1 MNIFYIDTCPVK
13 AAQMQCD
20 KHVVK
25 MVLESAQMLC
35 AAHHVLEGGA
45 PVPYKLA
52 HKNHPSTVWVRSN
65 SKHYDWL
72 YRHFMAL
79 SDEYTERYGRV
90 HLAWEKCHTVLMFP
104 PMSIP
109 DIEWTD
115 PPQCMP
121 DECKRETSL
130 AGYTEYYFNYKPLVI
145 DMRWPSH
152 RQPTMERN
160 YATA

>member
-1 MNIFYIDTCPVK
+1 MNIFYIDPCPLK
-13 AAQMQCD
+13 AASMQCD

-45 PVPYKLA
+45 PVPYRLA

-65 SKHYDWL
+65 SKHYYWL
-72 YRHFMAL
+72 YRHFHAL
-79 SDEYTERYGRV
+79 SEEYTKRYGKV
-90 HLAWEKCHTVLMFP
+90 HMSWEKCHMLLLFAP
-104 PMSIP
+104 SSIP
-109 DIEWTD
+109 DIEWCD

-130 AGYTEYYFNYKPLVI
+130 AGYTEYYFNYKPKVI
-145 DMRWPSH
+145 DMRFRGVKYEH
-152 RQPTMERN
+152 
-160 YATA
+160 

>member
-1 MNIFYIDTCPVK
+1 MNIFYIDPCPLK
-13 AAQMQCD
+13 AASMQCD

-45 PVPYKLA
+45 PVPYRLA

-65 SKHYDWL
+65 RKHYDWL
-72 YRHFMAL
+72 YKHFQGL
-79 SDEYTERYGRV
+79 SEEYTERYGKV
-90 HLAWEKCHTVLMFP
+90 HMSWEKCHMLLLFAP
-104 PMSIP
+104 SSIP
-109 DIEWTD
+109 DIEWCD

-130 AGYTEYYFNYKPLVI
+130 AGYTEYYFNYKPKVI
-145 DMRWPSH
+145 DMRFRGVKYEH
-152 RQPTMERN
+152 
-160 YATA
+160 

>member
-72 YRHFMAL
+72 YRHFKAL
-79 SDEYTERYGRV
+79 SDEYTE
-90 HLAWEKCHTVLMFP
+90 
-104 PMSIP
+104 
-109 DIEWTD
+109 
-115 PPQCMP
+115 CMP

>member
-1 MNIFYIDTCPVK
+1 MNIFYIDPCPVK

-35 AAHHVLEGGA
+35 AAHHVEGDGN
-45 PVPYKLA
+45 VPYKLA

-65 SKHYDWL
+65 RKHYDWL
-72 YRHFMAL
+72 YRHFKGL
-79 SDEYTERYGRV
+79 SEEYTDRYGKV
-90 HLAWEKCHTVLMFP
+90 HLTWEKCREPLRHPPTALSSPELGWKDHTP
-104 PMSIP
+104 
-109 DIEWTD
+109 

-130 AGYTEYYFNYKPLVI
+130 AGYTEYYFNYKPKVI
-145 DMRWPSH
+145 DMRF
-152 RQPTMERN
+152 RGVKYE
-160 YATA
+160 

>member
-25 MVLESAQMLC
+25 MILESAQMLC
-35 AAHHVLEGGA
+35 TAHHEFGNHD
-45 PVPYKLA
+45 VPYKVA
-52 HKNHPSTVWVRSN
+52 HRNHPSTIWARSGL
-65 SKHYDWL
+65 KQYIWL

-79 SDEYTERYGRV
+79 SDEYTQRYGRV
-90 HLAWEKCHTVLMFP
+90 HLAWEKCAFALFEP
-104 PMSIP
+104 PMGIP

-121 DECKRETSL
+121 DECKRDTSL

-145 DMRWPSH
+145 NMRWPSH

-160 YATA
+160 YATV